1 VTDRNQISSGPV
13 TTVAVSEPHSL
24 GLSFFQPHQASICPS
39 FSGATFI
46 QLWHIHSAEEQ
57 RAWLDAMH
65 RNIHLLQVQL
75 GYRSMSLHPSLDGR
89 NVIVYAQWD
98 SGEALK
104 AAVEQP
110 EVKAARNELDSHG
123 EPEGTIY
130 AIDSVYLSDES
141 SDQVMPIEAGS
152 THLTF
157 VNIWTVDDRDK
168 QQKLLSAMKEDV
180 AEIVSKPGSLGM
192 AFHSSTDGMRIA
204 VYAQWDSLE
213 AFNHGIANDPAARAN
228 RAKLAQL
235 GAPSAN
241 TYSVDSVNLAL
252 SASQA
257 QASRQKPDDDALN
270 SQCRQRWA
278 DRGFTTR
285 TAQLN
290 GVALHVAEAGEGD
303 PVLMLH
309 GYPQSGEAWR
319 FVAPELA
326 KNHRVIIPDLR
337 GMGLSEAAAD
347 GYDLSNLAEDMH
359 QLVLSLN
366 LHTIKIAAHDW
377 GAAVGAVYAMR
388 YRNEVTHL
396 AFIESALAGAGFET
410 LWNFSRPN
418 GVFAFIP
425 FLLMGESDAELD
437 TTAAL
442 LCGREA
448 IFLRHLWAT
457 FTADKTAAPFENWS
471 PYIEAM
477 ARPGISV
484 SSSSYY
490 RTAYRSAEQ
499 VRVLLEKKLEI
510 PVLAIAGKEGIGA
523 NHEALVRAFSCN
535 LVDNILLKG
544 AGHFVAEERPVEL
557 AAALESFLAPSVDL
571 H

>member
-1 VTDRNQISSGPV
+1 MEPINSPHNTEWASQPLPAGIRSSY
-13 TTVAVSEPHSL
+13 
-24 GLSFFQPHQASICPS
+24 
-39 FSGATFI
+39 SGITFI
-46 QLWHIHSAEEQ
+46 QLWRMHSVEEQ
-57 RAWLDAMH
+57 WAWLDAMH
-65 RNIHLLQVQL
+65 RNIHLLQVQP
-75 GYRSMSLHPSLDGR
+75 GYQSMSLHPSLDGR

-98 SGEALK
+98 SEEALK
-104 AAVEQP
+104 DAVERS

-123 EPEGTIY
+123 KPDGAIY
-130 AIDSVYLSDES
+130 VIDSVYLSGEC
-141 SDQVMPIEAGS
+141 SDQVVPIDAGS
-152 THLTF
+152 TLLTF
-157 VNIWTVDDRDK
+157 VNIWTVGDRDM
-168 QQKLLSAMKEDV
+168 QHKLLSVMKED
-180 AEIVSKPGSLGM
+180 AAKIISKPGLRGM
-192 AFHSSTDGMRIA
+192 AFHSSKDGTHVA

-213 AFNHGIANDPAARAN
+213 AFNNGIANDPAAQAN
-228 RAKLAQL
+228 RAKLAQF

-241 TYSVDSVNLAL
+241 TYSVDSVNLPL
-252 SASQA
+252 PTIQA
-257 QASRQKPDDDALN
+257 KASRRKPDDDALI

-278 DRGFTTR
+278 DLGFTTR
-285 TAQLN
+285 TTQLK

-309 GYPQSGEAWR
+309 GYPQSGEVWR

-337 GMGLSEAAAD
+337 GMGLSEAVAD

-359 QLVLSLN
+359 QLVLLLN
-366 LHTIKIAAHDW
+366 LPTIKIAAHDW

-425 FLLMGESDAELD
+425 FLLMGESDTELD

-442 LCGREA
+442 LSGRET

-457 FTADKTAAPFENWS
+457 FTADKTAAPFESWS

-490 RTAYRSAEQ
+490 RTAYRSAGQ
-499 VRVLLEKKLEI
+499 VRTLIEKKLEI
-510 PVLAIAGKEGIGA
+510 PVLAIAGREGIGA

-535 LVDNILLKG
+535 LVDNIVLEG
-544 AGHFVAEERPVEL
+544 AGHFIAEERPLEL
-557 AAALESFLAPSVDL
+557 AAALKSFLAPSMSL
-571 H
+571 KENA